1 MSSCDLIPQH
11 PEDEKKEKEPLLRV
25 APRVGVPI
33 CLPTVNLTECMT
45 SSSLCLNSYEDR
57 FQKWQAEATV
67 APCTMGKG
75 GGKGCTSRKGGKRQR
90 VDSSSDKKTSTE
102 ASATSTSLG
111 KQKENLCPE
120 NEFVC
125 CGVTIDNA
133 YDNNKPVFSGVP
145 LVHDGDEDH
154 VIVEGDSDCNNV
166 TVNHVHP
173 EHLLTGIISHSNW
186 EKLHHLDFNIL
197 LGFITLI
204 SVYQFLHRTD
214 ETNCCHSFVFLQ
226 LLSMSVVFLI

>member
-1 MSSCDLIPQH
+1 MSSCDLNPQDS
-11 PEDEKKEKEPLLRV
+11 EDEKKEKEPLLRV

-45 SSSLCLNSYEDR
+45 SSSLCLSSYEDR

-67 APCTMGKG
+67 APCSMGKG

-125 CGVTIDNA
+125 CGVTIDNGC
-133 YDNNKPVFSGVP
+133 DNNKPVFSGVP
-145 LVHDGDEDH
+145 LIHDGDEDH
-154 VIVEGDSDCNNV
+154 LILEGDSDCNNV

-173 EHLLTGIISHSNW
+173 EQHLTGIISHSNW
-186 EKLHHLDFNIL
+186 EQVTSPRFEYAVGPYYSDISLYTELMKLIVVINSSYF
-197 LGFITLI
+197 
-204 SVYQFLHRTD
+204 
-214 ETNCCHSFVFLQ
+214 NCCACL
-226 LLSMSVVFLI
+226 